1 MKSVANAVPPGGAP
15 AAWVWSD
22 VDPPALFGADCADAF
37 QALAAMQGAGR

>member
-1 MKSVANAVPPGGAP
+1 VKPVANDVPSGGAP
-15 AAWVWSD
+15 AAWVWSN